1 MAAANPG
8 ARSACMQMMVL
19 VGVARGGFPRN
30 TVLYRR
36 VERCSE
42 KK

>member
-8 ARSACMQMMVL
+8 AAGVCMQMMVF
-19 VGVARGGFPRN
+19 VDVARGGFPRN
-30 TVLYRR
+30 TGLYRR